1 MSNSILYHIEDG
13 KKNGIIPY
21 SSKILLFFNNNVRIL
36 NNSQTQQYLKSAIL
50 QNNMIRL
57 HAVIADFDLSEQL
70 LFEIVVVTTPV
81 INWGYIIFIY

>member
-21 SSKILLFFNNNVRIL
+21 SSKILLFFNNNVKL
-36 NNSQTQQYLKSAIL
+36 NKNAIL

-57 HAVIADFDLSEQL
+57 HVVIADFDLSEQL
-70 LFEIVVVTTPV
+70 LFEIVVVTTPL

>member
-21 SSKILLFFNNNVRIL
+21 SSKILLFFNNNVKL
-36 NNSQTQQYLKSAIL
+36 NSHLGPKNAIL

-57 HAVIADFDLSEQL
+57 HVVIADFDLSEQL

-81 INWGYIIFIY
+81 INWGYIIFIN